1 MPPKQA
7 HLVPGYRVAGRYEL
21 LYPFAEG
28 GMARVWIA
36 NILGPQ
42 GPERLVAVKTILPEL
57 AGDAGF
63 RTMFIDEAGIA
74 SRIHHPNVAEVL
86 DAGEDAGAPYLV
98 FEWISGDSWAKL
110 AAAVQKAGQPFPI
123 GALLRIAADACAGLH
138 AAHELTDERGA
149 SRDVVHRDVSPQN
162 IIITHTGVAKV
173 IDFGIAKAV
182 GRLTPKTRQGLL
194 KGKLLYASPEQL
206 RYKGIDRRA
215 DLWAVGTILYEYLA
229 GRLPFA
235 RETDLATLERLLSGE
250 PAPPLPPSV
259 PSAVANVVMKAL
271 APAADARFA
280 TALEMQR
287 ALEAAMVQPVTQAD
301 VGALVRHYLADRI
314 EMKRRDLAE
323 ALAEVEALRGG
334 RPGPVPA
341 QAAPGVVAPPRGG
354 PSRALWAA
362 LAAGVLVVLGV
373 GGTLAYV
380 ALGGSHGGGAHRG
393 PGAAAPR

>member
-1 MPPKQA
+1 MPSKQA

-57 AGDAGF
+57 AADAGF

-74 SRIHHPNVAEVL
+74 SRVHHPNVAEVL
-86 DAGEDAGAPYLV
+86 DAGEDRGAPYLV

-138 AAHELTDERGA
+138 AAHELRDERGA
-149 SRDVVHRDVSPQN
+149 SREVVHRDVSPQN

-182 GRLTPKTRQGLL
+182 GRLAPKTRQGLF
-194 KGKLLYASPEQL
+194 KGKLYYASPEQL
-206 RYKGIDRRA
+206 RYKGIDRRT
-215 DLWAVGTILYEYLA
+215 DVWAVGAILYEYLA

-235 RETDLATLERLLSGE
+235 RETDVATLERLLSGE

-259 PSAVANVVMKAL
+259 PPVVAAVVMKAL
-271 APAADARFA
+271 APAAEARFA
-280 TALEMQR
+280 TALDMQR
-287 ALEAAMVQPVTQAD
+287 ALEAAMIQPVTQAD

-323 ALAEVEALRGG
+323 ALAEVEALRGAQ
-334 RPGPVPA
+334 PGSPAA
-341 QAAPGVVAPPRGG
+341 QARPAVVAPRRRGS
-354 PSRALWAA
+354 SRALWAA
-362 LAAGVLVVLGV
+362 LAAGALVVLGV
-373 GGTLAYV
+373 SGTITYM
-380 ALGGSHGGGAHRG
+380 ALGRSHGGARRG